1 MNSYVL
7 YSILFHAIRVHPHE
21 FDRARA
27 RCRYF
32 TRQNLGMSKVIV
44 FATPVFLALI
54 ALEFLWGRAKAS
66 AGRGP
71 DNYRLNDTLNSVSLG
86 MMGQLGGVLSK
97 ALTVGIYT
105 AVFSSVALY
114 PDTTFWSSGYGVV
127 LALIFYD
134 FCYYWL
140 HRAGHEVALF
150 WAAHVVHHQSQTY
163 NLSTALRQSSSG
175 SLFGWIFY
183 LPMAV
188 AGVPPIIFGT
198 VALIDLLYQ
207 FWVHTEHVGKL
218 GWFDRVFCS
227 PSNHRVHHA
236 VNDGYLDKNYGGV
249 LVIWDR
255 LFGTFK
261 EETAPCVYGTR
272 KPLQSWDPVWAN
284 AEVYGA
290 LLHDSW
296 HARHWGDKLR
306 TWFKPPGWRAA
317 DVSERFPRPAFDIEA
332 VQTFD
337 PPMSPGLQWFAAVQF
352 ALLLAGV
359 ASFLWVADTLPFAQ
373 AAVGVTALWAGMW
386 ALGAAMQARLSVV
399 AVLAVDAVVIAT
411 AWGLLLLLR

>member
-1 MNSYVL
+1 
-7 YSILFHAIRVHPHE
+7 
-21 FDRARA
+21 
-27 RCRYF
+27 
-32 TRQNLGMSKVIV
+32 MSKVIV
-44 FATPVFLALI
+44 FATPVFLALM
-54 ALEFLWGRAKAS
+54 ALEFFWGRAKAR

-105 AVFSSVALY
+105 VVFSSVALF
-114 PDTTFWSSGYGVV
+114 PDASFWSSWYGVV

-207 FWVHTEHVGKL
+207 FWVHTEHLGKL
-218 GWFDRVFCS
+218 GWFDRMFCS

-249 LVIWDR
+249 LVVWDR

-261 EETAPCVYGTR
+261 EETTPCVYGTR

-284 AEVYGA
+284 LEVYGA
-290 LLHDSW
+290 LVHDSW
-296 HARHWGDKLR
+296 HAKRWSDKLR

-317 DVSERFPRPAFDIEA
+317 DVAERFPRPAFDIEA
-332 VQTFD
+332 VQTFN
-337 PPMSPGLQWFAAVQF
+337 PPMSRSLKWFATVQF
-352 ALLLAGV
+352 VLLLAGV
-359 ASFLWVADTLPFAQ
+359 ASFLWVADTLPLAQ

-386 ALGAAMQARLSVV
+386 ALGAAMQGRLSVV
-399 AVLAVDAVVIAT
+399 VLLAVDAVVIAI
-411 AWGLLLLLR
+411 AWGLLVLLR

>member
-1 MNSYVL
+1 
-7 YSILFHAIRVHPHE
+7 
-21 FDRARA
+21 
-27 RCRYF
+27 
-32 TRQNLGMSKVIV
+32 MSKVIV
-44 FATPVFLALI
+44 MATPVFLLLI
-54 ALEFLWGRAKAS
+54 AIEFFWGRAKARRG
-66 AGRGP
+66 AGA
-71 DNYRLNDTLNSVSLG
+71 DTYRLNDTLNSISLG
-86 MMGQLGGVLSK
+86 MMGQLGGIISK
-97 ALTVGIYT
+97 TLTVGIYT

-114 PDTTFWSSGYGVV
+114 PDTAFWSTWYGVL

-150 WAAHVVHHQSQTY
+150 WAAHVVHHQSQAY

-255 LFGTFK
+255 IFGSFK
-261 EETAPCVYGTR
+261 EEDAPCVYGTR
-272 KPLQSWDPVWAN
+272 KPLESWDPIWAN

-296 HARHWGDKLR
+296 HAQRWSDKLR
-306 TWFKPPGWRAA
+306 TWLKPPGWRAA
-317 DVSERFPRPAFDIEA
+317 DVAERFPRAAFDMA
-332 VQTFD
+332 TVKTFN
-337 PPMSPGLQWFAAVQF
+337 PPMNHALQVFAAVQF
-352 ALLLAGV
+352 VLLLTGV
-359 ASFLWVADTLPFAQ
+359 ASFLWVADSLPRAQ

-386 ALGAAMQARLSVV
+386 ALGAAMQKRLGML
-399 AVLAVDAVVIAT
+399 AVLVLDAALIAA
-411 AWGLLLLLR
+411 AWGALTLLG

>member
-1 MNSYVL
+1 
-7 YSILFHAIRVHPHE
+7 
-21 FDRARA
+21 
-27 RCRYF
+27 
-32 TRQNLGMSKVIV
+32 MSKVIV
-44 FATPVFLALI
+44 FATPVFLAMI
-54 ALEFLWGRAKAS
+54 ALEFLWGRAKAR
-66 AGRGP
+66 AGLGAN
-71 DNYRLNDTLNSVSLG
+71 NYRLNDTLNSISLG
-86 MMGQLGGVLSK
+86 MMGQLGGILSK
-97 ALTVGIYT
+97 AMTIGIYT
-105 AVFSSVALY
+105 VVFSSVAHY
-114 PDTTFWSSGYGVV
+114 SNPAFWKSWYGIVV
-127 LALIFYD
+127 ALIFYD

-175 SLFGWIFY
+175 SLFGWVFY
-183 LPMAV
+183 LPMAL
-188 AGVPPIIFGT
+188 AGVPPVIFGT

-249 LVIWDR
+249 LVLWDR

-261 EETAPCVYGTR
+261 EETTPCVYGTR

-284 AEVYGA
+284 LEVYGA
-290 LLHDSW
+290 LAHDSW
-296 HARHWGDKLR
+296 HARRWRDKLR
-306 TWFKPPGWRAA
+306 TWFKPPGWRAP
-317 DVSERFPRPAFDIEA
+317 DVAERFPRAAFDLQT

-337 PPMSPGLQWFAAVQF
+337 PPMSRPLQWFCAVQF

-359 ASFLWVADTLPFAQ
+359 ASFLWVADTLPLAQ
-373 AAVGVTALWAGMW
+373 AAVGVIALWAGMW
-386 ALGAAMQARLSVV
+386 ALGAAMQRRLRVASV
-399 AVLAVDAVVIAT
+399 LLVDAMVGVT
-411 AWGLLLLLR
+411 AWGLLQLLR